1 MYSEVLIQNE
11 EEAEGMEGVR
21 FENQQQEQRNSLP
34 SFRRPPTISDL
45 QAQNERDRQQQVLE

>member
-1 MYSEVLIQNE
+1 MYSEVLIQD
-11 EEAEGMEGVR
+11 EEAEAMEGVR